1 MFILEFLMLVSFEVE
16 GVYSFGKRLRV
27 DFGAKTNSRLKNTKY
42 EDNFCLESKIKTMKS
57 AIFFG
62 ANATGKTNLFLA
74 MNLLRHIIH
83 YGVEQ
88 ALSKRKNFFYRGGNQ
103 AFLAIELIDDS
114 ENLYRYEIS
123 FDSQGVVFYE
133 ALLKNKKSLFVYQDK
148 KLQSAILQNDN
159 FEQFQKI
166 FPNTDIKESV
176 LKLLINFL
184 KEEEV
189 VGFLIESLKLKFSSK
204 ISYSKSEDTS
214 CSKETKEFFETHK
227 DKVISLLNV
236 IDVSID
242 DFLFREYEE
251 ENEVRYKIIFIR
263 QGMEFEYQQESEGV
277 KKILRLASQI
287 LKIMENGVILIV
299 DELDSSISTLAL
311 IELLNSFINTSENKK
326 GQLIITSH
334 NLLLFDVSFLNSQQ
348 IFLVQKD
355 AELCTQIKTYYEYDI
370 RSEKK
375 QAYLSYLRGEYD
387 GD

>member
-1 MFILEFLMLVSFEVE
+1 MLVSFEVE

-74 MNLLRHIIH
+74 ISLLSDIA
-83 YGVEQ
+83 YSGLEQ
-88 ALSKRKNFFYRGGNQ
+88 TLNKRKNIFYQGRER
-103 AFLAIELIDDS
+103 AFLAMELIDDRD
-114 ENLYRYEIS
+114 NLYRYEIE
-123 FDSQGVVFYE
+123 FDLNGVVIQE

-148 KLQSAILQNDN
+148 KLQSAILQKDN
-159 FEQFQKI
+159 FEQFQQV

-176 LKLLINFL
+176 HKLLKNFL
-184 KEEEV
+184 KQKEF
-189 VGFLIESLKLKFSSK
+189 VGFTVEVLKLVFHPK
-204 ISYSKSEDTS
+204 ISYSKNEDT
-214 CSKETKEFFETHK
+214 FFREDNKNFIESHQEK
-227 DKVISLLNV
+227 MIGLLNTV
-236 IDVSID
+236 DPSIS
-242 DFLFREYEE
+242 DFRFQEYMEKD
-251 ENEVRYKIIFIR
+251 EVRYKFVLKR
-263 QGMEFEYQQESEGV
+263 NDMEFEYQQESEGV
-277 KKILRLASQI
+277 KKILRLAEWI
-287 LKIMENGVILIV
+287 LMIVEHGVILIV